1 MLGSKKAPK
10 HLSMS
15 GSHPFFQAVGSIP
28 HLVQCL
34 AQLVRAGSGTS
45 SAANSFQTGNH
56 RIYWHAFH
64 QT

>member
-1 MLGSKKAPK
+1 MLGSKKPLASFNVK
-10 HLSMS
+10 

-34 AQLVRAGSGTS
+34 AQLVGAGSGTS

-56 RIYWHAFH
+56 RIYRHAFH